1 MGIPHYPVGRLVV
14 ATTNI
19 AVLDQDFELFGESSL
34 DERKRITLTRAVDA
48 LHDLFHEEPSK
59 IRFAI
64 YVNKA
69 GQILLSP
76 KTTIPLH
83 EAWLFKNPDALHSV
97 LRGLEQAK
105 AGKVREIGSFAQYA
119 EDEID

>member
-1 MGIPHYPVGRLVV
+1 M

-19 AVLDQDFELFGESSL
+19 AVLDQNFELFGESSL
-34 DERKRITLTRAVDA
+34 DERKRITLTKAVEVLYDR
-48 LHDLFHEEPSK
+48 FHEEPTK

-76 KTTIPLH
+76 ETAIPLH
-83 EAWLFKNPDALHSV
+83 EAWLFKNQNALYSV
-97 LRGLEQAK
+97 LRGMEEAK
-105 AGKVREIGSFAQYA
+105 AGKLKDLGSFMDDAK
-119 EDEID
+119 EE